1 MELQIQREHFHSSV
15 AITLIAVSSTSGIS
29 LAAILALKPDNIMYP
44 PVSTILV

>member
-1 MELQIQREHFHSSV
+1 MELQIQGEHFHSSV
-15 AITLIAVSSTSGIS
+15 AITLIAVSRGIS